1 MKKIIICVLSLIML
15 SVTCYFLHLHVRKM
29 SENYV
34 EKKKKSLHG
43 EFYDKLNECWGGE
56 PRLMFSEVYG
66 GTSYIPMDMD
76 AVRFIDN
83 RDVKDM
89 SFYATVENLFPY
101 DRFPLLI
108 PTMFKRLSPGSFK
121 QIYELNAVKEVP
133 WVAYLLKY
141 IDKDKF
147 QMFVF
152 KPVAVGYLQSSIHL
166 RDWKPSLDESC
177 IDALEYL
184 IKEDRDYKDC
194 YNQNNKRII
203 NQLLDLNNPYYYIQ
217 EETIYEKFQRGDYV
231 NFSDIRPTTHPE
243 NDPFNGHHISWIY
256 NGFYRV
262 YYDIY
267 PLCTYEVSFNHLNY
281 ENDKNSYYEE
291 NFFVIR
297 ICFWI
302 LFFMIFLYMIFCF
315 NKYRSNVNRVNSND
329 NDELIISNLYNEILE
344 KANPKK
350 FIEPYQPIKLAIAN
364 DIYSKAIKNRYNRVV
379 LDELLNRIKKEL

>member
-1 MKKIIICVLSLIML
+1 M
-15 SVTCYFLHLHVRKM
+15 
-29 SENYV
+29 
-34 EKKKKSLHG
+34 
-43 EFYDKLNECWGGE
+43 
-56 PRLMFSEVYG
+56 
-66 GTSYIPMDMD
+66 
-76 AVRFIDN
+76 
-83 RDVKDM
+83 
-89 SFYATVENLFPY
+89 
-101 DRFPLLI
+101 
-108 PTMFKRLSPGSFK
+108 
-121 QIYELNAVKEVP
+121 
-133 WVAYLLKY
+133 
-141 IDKDKF
+141 
-147 QMFVF
+147 
-152 KPVAVGYLQSSIHL
+152 
-166 RDWKPSLDESC
+166 
-177 IDALEYL
+177 
-184 IKEDRDYKDC
+184 
-194 YNQNNKRII
+194 
-203 NQLLDLNNPYYYIQ
+203 
-217 EETIYEKFQRGDYV
+217 
-231 NFSDIRPTTHPE
+231 
-243 NDPFNGHHISWIY
+243 
-256 NGFYRV
+256 